1 MTDKAQTHDKAPKG
15 QGIGISPKA
24 SIIPVE
30 NTIKEMHSPRECGTT
45 MNLNRIDLNLLVYL
59 DALLRER
66 NVTQA
71 ANQLNLSQPAM
82 SNGLRRLRD
91 LFDDPLLVRTS
102 EGMTPTERALELEPV
117 VREVLAKID
126 QAVQPQKDFE
136 PDNANRVF
144 RIMASDYA
152 EATLFPAVLSKLRN
166 LAPGLTLDIM
176 TPSDVSFLD
185 VERGKVDMIINRFDS
200 MPQSFHQILLWNDSF
215 TCVLSPHNPVLEDF
229 TLDNYL
235 KAKHVWVSKTGMG
248 VGVGVDPDDIQRLG
262 WVDAAL
268 DKLGKKR
275 QIRVFTRHYQAAM
288 TLAEQNDLVVT
299 LPTRAAQLKLG
310 NPRVVLREPP
320 LEIPPLQLKM
330 AWSPLLQHNPANK
343 WLRKLIADTARELDG
358 QAATP

>member
-1 MTDKAQTHDKAPKG
+1 MK
-15 QGIGISPKA
+15 
-24 SIIPVE
+24 V
-30 NTIKEMHSPRECGTT
+30 
-45 MNLNRIDLNLLVYL
+45 NRIDLNLLVYL

-82 SNGLRRLRD
+82 SNGLRRLRE
-91 LFDDPLLVRTS
+91 LFNDPLLVRTS

-117 VREVLAKID
+117 VREVLSKID
-126 QAVQPQKDFE
+126 QAVQPRGEFE
-136 PDNANRVF
+136 AGTAQRVF

-152 EATLFPAVLSKLRN
+152 ESTLFPSVLGKLRT

-185 VERGKVDMIINRFDS
+185 VERGKVDMVINRFDS
-200 MPQSFHQILLWNDSF
+200 MPQSFHQIHLWDDSF
-215 TCVLSPHNPVLEDF
+215 TCVLSPENPVLKDF
-229 TLDNYL
+229 TLENYL
-235 KAKHVWVSKTGMG
+235 QANHVWVSKTGMG
-248 VGVGVDPDDIQRLG
+248 VGVGVDPSDVQRLG

-268 DKLGKKR
+268 NRLGKKR

-288 TLAEQNDLVVT
+288 TLAEQNDLIVT
-299 LPTRAAQLKLG
+299 LPTRAAQLKLN

-320 LEIPPLQLKM
+320 LEIPPLELKM

-343 WLRKLIADTARELDG
+343 WLRKLIVDTARELNG
-358 QAATP
+358 QQPTL

>member
-1 MTDKAQTHDKAPKG
+1 
-15 QGIGISPKA
+15 
-24 SIIPVE
+24 V
-30 NTIKEMHSPRECGTT
+30 
-45 MNLNRIDLNLLVYL
+45 NLNRIDLNLLVYL

-71 ANQLNLSQPAM
+71 ANTLNLSQPAM
-82 SNGLRRLRD
+82 SNGLRRLRE

-117 VREVLAKID
+117 VREMLTSID
-126 QAVQPQKDFE
+126 RAVQQRSAFE
-136 PDNANRVF
+136 PQDAHRVF

-152 EATLFPAVLSKLRN
+152 ESTLLPTVLGKLRN

-185 VERGKVDMIINRFDS
+185 VERGKVDMVINRFDS
-200 MPQSFHQILLWNDSF
+200 MPQSFHQIHLWNDSF
-215 TCVLSPHNPVLEDF
+215 SCVLSPENPVLEDF
-229 TLDNYL
+229 TLENYL
-235 KAKHVWVSKTGMG
+235 KANHVWVSKTGMG
-248 VGVGVDPDDIQRLG
+248 VGVGVNPDDVQRLG

-268 DKLGKKR
+268 NKLGKKR

-288 TLAEQNDLVVT
+288 TMAEQNDLIVT
-299 LPTRAAQLKLG
+299 LPTRAALLKLD
-310 NPRVVLREPP
+310 NPRVVLRDPP
-320 LEIPPLQLKM
+320 LEIPPLELKM

-358 QAATP
+358 QEPTP

>member
-1 MTDKAQTHDKAPKG
+1 VK
-15 QGIGISPKA
+15 
-24 SIIPVE
+24 
-30 NTIKEMHSPRECGTT
+30 
-45 MNLNRIDLNLLVYL
+45 LNRIDLNLLVYL

-82 SNGLRRLRD
+82 SNGLRRLRE

-117 VREVLAKID
+117 VREVLSKVD
-126 QAVQPQKDFE
+126 RAVQPRTAFE
-136 PDNANRVF
+136 PEKAHRVF

-152 EATLFPAVLSKLRN
+152 ESTLFPSVLSHLRT

-185 VERGKVDMIINRFDS
+185 VERGKVDMVINRFDA
-200 MPQSFHQILLWNDSF
+200 MPQSFHQIHLWNDTF
-215 TCVLSPHNPVLEDF
+215 TCVLSPQNPVLEDF
-229 TLDNYL
+229 TLESYL
-235 KAKHVWVSKTGMG
+235 EANHVWVSKTGMG
-248 VGVGVDPDDIQRLG
+248 VGVGVDPGDVQRLG

-288 TLAEQNDLVVT
+288 TLAEQNDLIVT
-299 LPTRAAQLKLG
+299 LPTRCAQLKLD

-320 LEIPPLQLKM
+320 LEIPALELKM

-358 QAATP
+358 QEATL